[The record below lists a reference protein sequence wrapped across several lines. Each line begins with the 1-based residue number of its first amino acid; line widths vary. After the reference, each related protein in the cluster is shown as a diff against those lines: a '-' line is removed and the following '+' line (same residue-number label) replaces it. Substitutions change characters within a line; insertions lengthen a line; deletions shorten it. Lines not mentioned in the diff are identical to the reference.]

1 MIHCKELNRDFFSKN
16 EMFQELKKNKEQIL
30 TFKKAQVYKSL
41 EKGGAVPIS
50 MSETQ
55 IKSIDGLDDGFIYPV
70 ISNTYFM
77 DFHKDVHIT
86 NSMNR
91 TAKQQQGKIHYVVN
105 HQLEIGKIIAYPKD
119 VEMLLKDIQWKDLG
133 ADYEGSTQALM
144 FKTNVFDYSN
154 DDAVKAIN
162 TKQKVQG
169 SIRMQYLD
177 MDMALNSDDPD
188 FKEEKIQYDKHIDK
202 IVNREEVEEDG
213 YFYPVYELK
222 IVDEGSMVVLGS
234 NSITEIQYP
243 SGSSKQD
250 THNKGSS
257 EQDTQ
262 KEEDAKK
269 ALQEKKQIFFN

>member
-1 MIHCKELNRDFFSKN
+1 MIHCKELNRDFSSKN
-16 EMFQELKKNKEQIL
+16 EMFKALKENKEQIL
-30 TFKKAQVYKSL
+30 TFKKAQVYKSCK
-41 EKGGAVPIS
+41 KGAAVPIS
-50 MSETQ
+50 LSLTET
-55 IKSIDGLDDGFIYPV
+55 KGIDGLEDGFIYPV

-77 DFHKDVHIT
+77 DYHKDVHIT

-119 VEMLLKDIQWKDLG
+119 VEMSIKDVQWKDLG
-133 ADYEGSTQALM
+133 ADYEGTTQALM

-154 DDAVKAIN
+154 EDGAKAIK

-202 IVNREEVEEDG
+202 IVNRKEVEEDG

-250 THNKGSS
+250 THTGPS

-262 KEEDAKK
+262 RIEDAKK
-269 ALQEKKQIFFN
+269 ALQEKKQIFLN